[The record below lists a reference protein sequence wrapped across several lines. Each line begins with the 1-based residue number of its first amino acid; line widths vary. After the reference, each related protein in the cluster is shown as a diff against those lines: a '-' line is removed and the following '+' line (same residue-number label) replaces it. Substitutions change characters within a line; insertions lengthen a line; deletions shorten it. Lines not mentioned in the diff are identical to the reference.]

1 MEKSCCPPPNF
12 SRCQHSGE
20 GERRIAIA
28 SAMASLR
35 AALSVR
41 MRMSSAS
48 EIMRRSL
55 HAAETASTSSTFKD
69 DGEKKPSARSHRVSD
84 RALDELLFQTKGGQS
99 LSGRARSLQ
108 EVGMVVPQ
116 NRMDKRAARE
126 ALRRAIEC
134 DTGTGKRKKE
144 EYAGLLRWTLGWRDL
159 RSVARAEVVRG
170 FFARLE
176 GDRHDQTEPLNAAIV
191 AYVVSFLSTK
201 GGALLGDQE
210 IRKLARYVYEHG
222 CLSDVVAG
230 AEALEREISP
240 SALQTVCERY
250 ADLVLASGDRSGAGL
265 PAAVNIA
272 DLLHG
277 ASTGSGQG
285 LASESAGELVRAFS
299 QFRGEGCGTREL
311 SRVVG
316 SIEAFDLDAR
326 VEAEALVGD
335 FLGLLRAAGGAGAPG
350 DEIARVLR
358 AIASLS
364 LPYKYDDVEFLIG
377 GLRVAQIPPRELLST
392 LQAIRKLNWKF
403 GHQVIEDVFG
413 AFAAKVKQTRRAG
426 EVPEMLSTMAEM
438 GYNPLKIPLQRG
450 RRSVPDQPEKQKWER
465 RQEL

>member
-1 MEKSCCPPPNF
+1 
-12 SRCQHSGE
+12 
-20 GERRIAIA
+20 
-28 SAMASLR
+28 MASLR

-48 EIMRRSL
+48 EVMRRSL

-69 DGEKKPSARSHRVSD
+69 DGEKKPSARSYRVSD
-84 RALDELLFQTKGGQS
+84 RTLDELLFQTKGGQS

-159 RSVARAEVVRG
+159 RPVARAEVVRG

-250 ADLVLASGDRSGAGL
+250 VDLVLASGDRRGAGL

-350 DEIARVLR
+350 DEIARILR
-358 AIASLS
+358 AIASMS

-438 GYNPLKIPLQRG
+438 GYNPLKIPLQRV

-465 RQEL
+465 RTRALTRPTLFPPPPPP